1 MIKYLVSLLVPT
13 ALVLFLFHELGDSNL
28 YSDAELR
35 EVSERAVALAR
46 EQRYAE
52 DEEQFQAVIAIS
64 PGYLPARA
72 DHLVVLYW
80 QQRYGDMLKRAE
92 RLPWQKLPGYALEA
106 LALAALAEEQPGR
119 AGDYAEQALRE
130 GAGTVEERADRALL
144 LGRQLLLAS
153 EPDLAQKLFEQGLAV
168 QPENSLLRA
177 SLELARLPLWQ
188 ELPVNGVLHGLRRD
202 YLLEPGRGTGLNLA
216 RALIDQGEA
225 EAAAVLLHSLGA
237 ATAEDAGLALALA
250 YAREQQGEQ
259 SAAAEQFAR
268 ALALGA
274 AGEEL
279 YDSWLAALAR
289 APEEEALRPL
299 HRHLA
304 AAATTPAKVRR
315 NYGRGLAK
323 QRAWSALSELVATS
337 GAPGELADM
346 LGQQA
351 WQARQQR
358 RHADALAL
366 VEIGLEHYPERQ
378 DFPLARAL
386 VLSEAGEGAAADQ
399 ALADLLARRPH
410 SLQVLDAALSHAR
423 RHGTARQQRDLL
435 RRLVEQDASG
445 RYVEAWLAMLAD
457 EEAAAARASLQALH
471 GRWPGEARIGVALAV
486 RHQQAGECAAA
497 REVLAGL
504 RPRPELAATAGYVAR
519 SCQAPELAERWY
531 RRGLAE
537 RPERELQAGLM
548 LALARQG
555 RQSEADALYRELARE
570 RGDAS
575 VEQALADYA
584 MAGERWDAALV
595 HYRRLSALRPD
606 HRDAWRGQTLALA
619 RAGRAGEALERAR
632 QRPDW
637 FSPAERA
644 DFHAG
649 AALALLAEAEAEEG
663 EARGLQQRALAL
675 LEQGLRE
682 QEPDSEPWLKLDNDR
697 LVVLGRL
704 GRDEELLAGVAARR
718 QLPDYVLLELSDVHL
733 RRGEADRAL
742 AQVAAVAARHPDDE
756 GLQRRLFYAH
766 LDAGQEAE
774 AEQVLAVLA
783 DRARAN
789 WDPAGDAP
797 LPWALRQQALVDAWH
812 HRLDAAQRQL
822 ERYHDQR
829 PEDDEVRLALAT
841 VYRWQGLPTR
851 ALALYDDAELH
862 RSRPVAA
869 LSGEGWAHW
878 DRRDYGELRRRLG
891 QLEPHRENAD
901 AAELRRAWQLA
912 RSPQLVGRAH
922 AGRSS
927 GTTFGNREVGTDLWL
942 YSSPLAD
949 RYRVFGR
956 QRYAWARL
964 PEGNAR
970 LHRGG
975 VGVDYRGRKFGW
987 RAGVDTSLLS
997 QNQQTGVQVS
1007 GQWQPDDHW
1016 QLSAEAQSY
1025 SEDLPLRAIRHGIDG
1040 KSVSASARYSWNAQR
1055 WLQGGASLLDFSDG
1069 NDRTAAWLNH
1079 AHPIYGSARHQL
1091 SLRESLYTSRGS
1103 LGDRVPYYNPERDW
1117 AASLTGE
1124 YLGRLGAREL
1134 LSWQHR
1140 LALGVGQY
1148 WQRGHGGAFIW
1159 DVEYEHLWQL
1169 TPALHLR
1176 LGGLYRQRTYDGS
1189 SEGYWAVL
1197 GGLDWRF

>member
-52 DEEQFQAVIAIS
+52 AEEQFQAVFAIS

-80 QQRYGDMLKRAE
+80 QQRYGDMLKRAAH
-92 RLPWQKLPGYALEA
+92 LPWQELPGYALEV
-106 LALAALAEEQPGR
+106 LALAALAEEQPER
-119 AGDYAEQALRE
+119 AGAYAEQALE
-130 GAGTVEERADRALL
+130 TGTVEERADRALL

-153 EPDLAQKLFEQGLAV
+153 EPDLARRLFEQGLAV
-168 QPENSLLRA
+168 QPEHSLLRA

-188 ELPVNGVLHGLRRD
+188 ELPANGVLHGLRRD

-259 SAAAEQFAR
+259 GAAAEQFAR
-268 ALALGA
+268 ALTLGA

-304 AAATTPAKVRR
+304 AAATTPAKARR

-323 QRAWSALSELVATS
+323 QRAWSALSELVAAS

>member
-52 DEEQFQAVIAIS
+52 AEEQFQAVFAIS

-168 QPENSLLRA
+168 QAENSLLRA

-555 RQSEADALYRELARE
+555 RQSEA
-570 RGDAS
+570 
-575 VEQALADYA
+575 
-584 MAGERWDAALV
+584 
-595 HYRRLSALRPD
+595 
-606 HRDAWRGQTLALA
+606 
-619 RAGRAGEALERAR
+619 
-632 QRPDW
+632 
-637 FSPAERA
+637 
-644 DFHAG
+644 
-649 AALALLAEAEAEEG
+649 
-663 EARGLQQRALAL
+663 
-675 LEQGLRE
+675 
-682 QEPDSEPWLKLDNDR
+682 
-697 LVVLGRL
+697 
-704 GRDEELLAGVAARR
+704 
-718 QLPDYVLLELSDVHL
+718 
-733 RRGEADRAL
+733 
-742 AQVAAVAARHPDDE
+742 
-756 GLQRRLFYAH
+756 
-766 LDAGQEAE
+766 
-774 AEQVLAVLA
+774 
-783 DRARAN
+783 
-789 WDPAGDAP
+789 
-797 LPWALRQQALVDAWH
+797 
-812 HRLDAAQRQL
+812 
-822 ERYHDQR
+822 
-829 PEDDEVRLALAT
+829 
-841 VYRWQGLPTR
+841 
-851 ALALYDDAELH
+851 
-862 RSRPVAA
+862 
-869 LSGEGWAHW
+869 
-878 DRRDYGELRRRLG
+878 
-891 QLEPHRENAD
+891 
-901 AAELRRAWQLA
+901 
-912 RSPQLVGRAH
+912 
-922 AGRSS
+922 
-927 GTTFGNREVGTDLWL
+927 
-942 YSSPLAD
+942 
-949 RYRVFGR
+949 
-956 QRYAWARL
+956 
-964 PEGNAR
+964 
-970 LHRGG
+970 
-975 VGVDYRGRKFGW
+975 
-987 RAGVDTSLLS
+987 
-997 QNQQTGVQVS
+997 
-1007 GQWQPDDHW
+1007 
-1016 QLSAEAQSY
+1016 
-1025 SEDLPLRAIRHGIDG
+1025 
-1040 KSVSASARYSWNAQR
+1040 
-1055 WLQGGASLLDFSDG
+1055 
-1069 NDRTAAWLNH
+1069 
-1079 AHPIYGSARHQL
+1079 
-1091 SLRESLYTSRGS
+1091 
-1103 LGDRVPYYNPERDW
+1103 
-1117 AASLTGE
+1117 
-1124 YLGRLGAREL
+1124 
-1134 LSWQHR
+1134 
-1140 LALGVGQY
+1140 
-1148 WQRGHGGAFIW
+1148 
-1159 DVEYEHLWQL
+1159 
-1169 TPALHLR
+1169 
-1176 LGGLYRQRTYDGS
+1176 
-1189 SEGYWAVL
+1189 
-1197 GGLDWRF
+1197 